1 MNLSLQFGFFNL
13 FPSYGGKKMGKF
25 TDIVKSI
32 KENKGNFNL
41 VVDKMKPLINKYVK
55 KFYFDDY

>member
-13 FPSYGGKKMGKF
+13 FPSYGGKKMGEF

-32 KENKGNFNL
+32 KENKENFNL

>member
-13 FPSYGGKKMGKF
+13 FSSYGGKKMGEF

-32 KENKGNFNL
+32 KENKENFNL

>member
-1 MNLSLQFGFFNL
+1 
-13 FPSYGGKKMGKF
+13 MGKF